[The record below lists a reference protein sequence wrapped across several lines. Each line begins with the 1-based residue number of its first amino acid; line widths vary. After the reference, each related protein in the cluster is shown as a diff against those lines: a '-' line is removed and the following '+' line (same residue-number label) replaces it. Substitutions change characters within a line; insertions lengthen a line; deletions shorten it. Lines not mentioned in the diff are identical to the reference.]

1 MNQFLKH
8 KFGIT
13 QVISET
19 YNSIDHNLNL
29 STLMNPY
36 CHCPNNC
43 DGLHKMP
50 YPTVVA
56 INPFLASALWPC
68 TVMLSPAVCYQRID
82 EDQEVPKSYW
92 SSNCRFCK
100 DIFPWVW
107 KRSFDYQYLLT
118 FLPSPELNADRSYKG
133 EFFGAVLIDLT
144 HKVQAQVNRYFQ

>member
-36 CHCPNNC
+36 CHFPNIC

-50 YPTVVA
+50 
-56 INPFLASALWPC
+56 
-68 TVMLSPAVCYQRID
+68 
-82 EDQEVPKSYW
+82 
-92 SSNCRFCK
+92 SSN
-100 DIFPWVW
+100 
-107 KRSFDYQYLLT
+107 SGGY
-118 FLPSPELNADRSYKG
+118 
-133 EFFGAVLIDLT
+133 
-144 HKVQAQVNRYFQ
+144 